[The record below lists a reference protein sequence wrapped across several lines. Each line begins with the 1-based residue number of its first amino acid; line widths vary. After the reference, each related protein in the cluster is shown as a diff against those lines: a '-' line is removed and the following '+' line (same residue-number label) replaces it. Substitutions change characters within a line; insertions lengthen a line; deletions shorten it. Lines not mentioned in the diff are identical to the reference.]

1 MITPASSNSE
11 QPYLN
16 TEPPVAAETTATTK
30 ATAAPSG
37 VGNEISSILKTRDA
51 STQMMPIIRPPRS
64 QNMEQMM
71 AMIMQMITMLLELM
85 KLRNPPQP
93 PPFDVR
99 PMLPGGED
107 VHLLNPPTTNDGDTD
122 QGAIGDI
129 DPGIIHIPEQ
139 DIGPIVEPDTT
150 TIPDPEIT
158 IPNPEVTISDPE
170 ITIPDPE
177 ITIPDPK
184 VSAPPIQKPIEQ
196 GSALDRSAG
205 FLWKPESDKNQKL
218 AILLPPN
225 LAGKVAEVIVL
236 SPDGKRTLQR
246 GKYSGVGNGAREH
259 YRFSKAGSEF
269 PDGSIVVIK
278 LKNGTT
284 KHMVIKETSARL
296 EKK

>member
-1 MITPASSNSE
+1 MITPASSNSA
-11 QPYLN
+11 QTYLN
-16 TEPPVAAETTATTK
+16 TEPPVAAEPTATTK

-37 VGNEISSILKTRDA
+37 VGNEISSILKTHDV

-107 VHLLNPPTTNDGDTD
+107 VHLLNPPTTNYGDMD

-129 DPGIIHIPEQ
+129 DPGITHIPEQ

-150 TIPDPEIT
+150 TIPEPEIT
-158 IPNPEVTISDPE
+158 IPIPEV
-170 ITIPDPE
+170 
-177 ITIPDPK
+177 
-184 VSAPPIQKPIEQ
+184 SALPIRKPIEQ

-205 FLWKPESDKNQKL
+205 FLWKPQSDKNQKL

>member
-1 MITPASSNSE
+1 MITAASSNSE

-37 VGNEISSILKTRDA
+37 VGNEISSILNTRDA

-71 AMIMQMITMLLELM
+71 AMIMQMITMLLEFM

-129 DPGIIHIPEQ
+129 DLGIIHIPEQ

-150 TIPDPEIT
+150 TIPDPE
-158 IPNPEVTISDPE
+158 
-170 ITIPDPE
+170 
-177 ITIPDPK
+177 
-184 VSAPPIQKPIEQ
+184 VSALPIQKSIEQ

-205 FLWKPESDKNQKL
+205 FLWKPQSDKNQKL

>member
-1 MITPASSNSE
+1 MITPTNLSSD
-11 QPYLN
+11 QIYTN
-16 TEPPVAAETTATTK
+16 TESLNPAEIETVA
-30 ATAAPSG
+30 PQSG
-37 VGNEISSILKTRDA
+37 VDNELSSTLKMTEASPQSVISQDLKRPLKILQKLLDSLRDLLRPPGFTLP
-51 STQMMPIIRPPRS
+51 SPKPPGDINIMPYPLPSPKPPGDINIMPYPLPSPKPPGDIRLPITVPMPIPPR
-64 QNMEQMM
+64 
-71 AMIMQMITMLLELM
+71 
-85 KLRNPPQP
+85 KP
-93 PPFDVR
+93 
-99 PMLPGGED
+99 
-107 VHLLNPPTTNDGDTD
+107 
-122 QGAIGDI
+122 I
-129 DPGIIHIPEQ
+129 DPG
-139 DIGPIVEPDTT
+139 TSL
-150 TIPDPEIT
+150 
-158 IPNPEVTISDPE
+158 N
-170 ITIPDPE
+170 
-177 ITIPDPK
+177 
-184 VSAPPIQKPIEQ
+184 
-196 GSALDRSAG
+196 RNAG

>member
-1 MITPASSNSE
+1 MITPTNPSSD
-11 QPYLN
+11 QIYTN
-16 TEPPVAAETTATTK
+16 TESLNPAEIETVA
-30 ATAAPSG
+30 PQSG
-37 VGNEISSILKTRDA
+37 VDNELSSTLKMTEASPQSVISQDLKRPLKILQKLIDSLRDLLLPPGFTLP
-51 STQMMPIIRPPRS
+51 SPKPPGDINIMPYPLPSPKPPGDIRLPITVPMPIPPR
-64 QNMEQMM
+64 
-71 AMIMQMITMLLELM
+71 
-85 KLRNPPQP
+85 KP
-93 PPFDVR
+93 
-99 PMLPGGED
+99 
-107 VHLLNPPTTNDGDTD
+107 
-122 QGAIGDI
+122 I
-129 DPGIIHIPEQ
+129 DPG
-139 DIGPIVEPDTT
+139 TSL
-150 TIPDPEIT
+150 
-158 IPNPEVTISDPE
+158 N
-170 ITIPDPE
+170 
-177 ITIPDPK
+177 
-184 VSAPPIQKPIEQ
+184 
-196 GSALDRSAG
+196 RNAG

>member
-1 MITPASSNSE
+1 MITPASSNSA
-11 QPYLN
+11 QTYLN
-16 TEPPVAAETTATTK
+16 TEPPVAAEPTATTK
-30 ATAAPSG
+30 ATAAPSEID
-37 VGNEISSILKTRDA
+37 NEISSLLKTRDV

-64 QNMEQMM
+64 QNMKQMM

-93 PPFDVR
+93 PPFDIR

-107 VHLLNPPTTNDGDTD
+107 VHLLNPPTTNEGDTD

-158 IPNPEVTISDPE
+158 ISDPE
-170 ITIPDPE
+170 ITIPNPE
-177 ITIPDPK
+177 
-184 VSAPPIQKPIEQ
+184 VSALPIKKPIEQ

>member
-1 MITPASSNSE
+1 MITPTNLSSD
-11 QPYLN
+11 QIYTN
-16 TEPPVAAETTATTK
+16 TESLNPAEIETVA
-30 ATAAPSG
+30 PQSG
-37 VGNEISSILKTRDA
+37 VDNELSSTLKMTEASPQSVISQDLKRPLKILQKLIDSLRDLLRPPGFTLP
-51 STQMMPIIRPPRS
+51 SPKPPGDINIMPYPLPSPKPPGDINIMPYPLPSPKPPGDIRLPITVPMPIPPR
-64 QNMEQMM
+64 
-71 AMIMQMITMLLELM
+71 
-85 KLRNPPQP
+85 KP
-93 PPFDVR
+93 
-99 PMLPGGED
+99 
-107 VHLLNPPTTNDGDTD
+107 
-122 QGAIGDI
+122 I
-129 DPGIIHIPEQ
+129 DPG
-139 DIGPIVEPDTT
+139 TSL
-150 TIPDPEIT
+150 
-158 IPNPEVTISDPE
+158 N
-170 ITIPDPE
+170 
-177 ITIPDPK
+177 
-184 VSAPPIQKPIEQ
+184 
-196 GSALDRSAG
+196 RNAG

>member
-1 MITPASSNSE
+1 MITPTNPSSD
-11 QPYLN
+11 QIYTN
-16 TEPPVAAETTATTK
+16 TESLNPAEIETVA
-30 ATAAPSG
+30 PQSG
-37 VGNEISSILKTRDA
+37 VDNELSSTLKMTEASPQSVISQDLKRPLKILQKLLDSLRDLLRPPGFTLP
-51 STQMMPIIRPPRS
+51 SPKPPGDINIMPYPLPSPKPPGDINIMPYPLPSPKPPGDIRLPITVPMPIPPR
-64 QNMEQMM
+64 
-71 AMIMQMITMLLELM
+71 
-85 KLRNPPQP
+85 KP
-93 PPFDVR
+93 
-99 PMLPGGED
+99 
-107 VHLLNPPTTNDGDTD
+107 
-122 QGAIGDI
+122 I
-129 DPGIIHIPEQ
+129 DPG
-139 DIGPIVEPDTT
+139 TSL
-150 TIPDPEIT
+150 
-158 IPNPEVTISDPE
+158 N
-170 ITIPDPE
+170 
-177 ITIPDPK
+177 
-184 VSAPPIQKPIEQ
+184 
-196 GSALDRSAG
+196 RNAG

>member
-1 MITPASSNSE
+1 MITPASSNSA
-11 QPYLN
+11 QTYLN
-16 TEPPVAAETTATTK
+16 TEPPVATEPTTTTK
-30 ATAAPSG
+30 STAAPYG
-37 VGNEISSILKTRDA
+37 INNEISSILKKGHV
-51 STQMMPIIRPPRS
+51 STQMMPIICPPRS
-64 QNMEQMM
+64 QKMEQMM

-85 KLRNPPQP
+85 KLRNPQQP
-93 PPFDVR
+93 PVFDRR

-107 VHLLNPPTTNDGDTD
+107 VHLLNPPTTNEGDTD

-129 DPGIIHIPEQ
+129 DPGIIHIPEH
-139 DIGPIVEPDTT
+139 DIEPIVEPDTT
-150 TIPDPEIT
+150 TIPEPEIT
-158 IPNPEVTISDPE
+158 IPIPEV
-170 ITIPDPE
+170 
-177 ITIPDPK
+177 
-184 VSAPPIQKPIEQ
+184 SALPIRKPIEK
-196 GSALDRSAG
+196 GSALGRSAG
-205 FLWKPESDKNQKL
+205 FLWKPESDKNRKL

>member
-1 MITPASSNSE
+1 MITAASSNSE

-37 VGNEISSILKTRDA
+37 VGNEISSILNTRDA

-71 AMIMQMITMLLELM
+71 AMIMQMITMLLEFM

-129 DPGIIHIPEQ
+129 DLGIIHIPEQ

-150 TIPDPEIT
+150 TIPDLEVTIPDPEIT

-170 ITIPDPE
+170 
-177 ITIPDPK
+177 
-184 VSAPPIQKPIEQ
+184 VSALPIQKSIEQ

-205 FLWKPESDKNQKL
+205 FLWKPQSDKNQKL